1 MDRITINISDYS
13 KEFKKLFDNKDMIT
27 TNELLAAIE
36 ELLYKNEDLE
46 EEIRKLKNID
56 YDEYIPEDYIRV

>member
-36 ELLYKNEDLE
+36 ELLYKN
-46 EEIRKLKNID
+46 I
-56 YDEYIPEDYIRV
+56 YIYK